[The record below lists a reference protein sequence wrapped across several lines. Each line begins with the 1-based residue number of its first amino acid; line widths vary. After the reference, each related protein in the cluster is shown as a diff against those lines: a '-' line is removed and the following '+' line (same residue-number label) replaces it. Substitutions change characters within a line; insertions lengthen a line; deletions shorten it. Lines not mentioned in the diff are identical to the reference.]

1 MTHIIQKQILEL
13 TLDEGPE
20 KLVRQDDMVQRFRE
34 EVLPDMNAF
43 FNELVPEGTVWKI
56 DKLEVDLGHVKPE
69 NFSKE
74 LIRHLKDKL
83 LFDFQPGKGG
93 NSLEVSTRQQSVL
106 EQFFHFLK
114 YGHFSWNANGIN
126 LEQMEKELP
135 EVFQNSD
142 QLQKAKV
149 LQELA
154 KGRSLQRFSSQFS
167 LEFQITLVVQLLNF
181 KNLKPLFRFLRE
193 QLGEHV
199 FRETPRAAII
209 AYTSMTSLEETDR
222 PQEFIFQFFR
232 NLENA
237 MAFSPQAKEKFRSQL
252 LAKAKKENG
261 DIANQAV
268 EALEKLQA
276 EKTATTREKKEVKI
290 TDNQEDSVES
300 IYIFNAGIVL
310 LWPYLPR
317 FFENLKLMDSG
328 EFISRKAREKAIC
341 MLQFLTDP
349 ETGITENL
357 LPLNKILCGLDI
369 TDLVPTDEIEI
380 EREDADAGDELIKAV
395 INNWPKIG
403 NTSIKGFQTSFLQRE
418 GRLEKTEEGWSLKVE
433 QRSFDMLLD
442 SLPWSITLIKL
453 PWMPKPLHV
462 EW

>member
-34 EVLPDMNAF
+34 EVLPDMDVF

-56 DKLEVDLGHVKPE
+56 DKLEVDLGQVKPE
-69 NFSKE
+69 NLSKE

-93 NSLEVSTRQQSVL
+93 NSLEVSTSQQSVL
-106 EQFFHFLK
+106 EQFLHFLK
-114 YGHFSWNANGIN
+114 YGHFSWNANGIT

-149 LQELA
+149 LQKLT
-154 KGRSLQRFSSQFS
+154 KGRSLQRFTSQFS
-167 LEFQITLVVQLLNF
+167 LEFQITLVLKLLEIQ
-181 KNLKPLFRFLRE
+181 KLKTLFRFLRE
-193 QLGEHV
+193 RLPQDI
-199 FRETPRAAII
+199 FRMIPKAAIT
-209 AYTSMTSLEETDR
+209 AYASFEKANT
-222 PQEFIFQFFR
+222 PQTFITPFLR
-232 NLENA
+232 NLENE
-237 MAFSPQAKEKFRSQL
+237 MAFSPQAKEKFRTQL
-252 LAKAKKENG
+252 LAKAKKEKGNV
-261 DIANQAV
+261 AKHVV
-268 EALEKLQA
+268 EALQKLQE
-276 EKTATTREKKEVKI
+276 EKTATAREKKEAKI
-290 TDNQEDSVES
+290 ADNVEDTVES
-300 IYIFNAGIVL
+300 IYILNAGLVL
-310 LWPYLPR
+310 LWPYLSR

-341 MLQFLTDP
+341 MLQFLANP

-380 EREDADAGDELIKAV
+380 SREDADAGNELIKAV

-403 NTSIKGFQTSFLQRE
+403 NTSIQGFQTSFLQRE